1 MIHPQ
6 QIQGKIYTFIPDSE
20 IYHLGITLDDN
31 IEKIVRKHM
40 VICLG
45 IVHGRPNYVK
55 VMTITSTV
63 KDDHEYVPIAPTPK
77 RPYPIQIQLRNSSGY
92 SRGQWVRR
100 FTALR
105 LDSYLKIDAC
115 YEVPI
120 QALEQVF
127 DCYGNPLSIRP
138 GRGLGGLPQLNDY
151 IRRRDSIRE
160 MEKTYRDMEKQDELF
175 EAMENLNLSDG

>member
-20 IYHLGITLDDN
+20 IHHLGITLDDN

-77 RPYPIQIQLRNSSGY
+77 KPYPIQIQLRSS
-92 SRGQWVRR
+92 S
-100 FTALR
+100 
-105 LDSYLKIDAC
+105 DSYLKIDAC

-138 GRGLGGLPQLNDY
+138 GRGAGGLPQLNDY

-160 MEKTYRDMEKQDELF
+160 MEKIYRDMEKQDELF

>member
-1 MIHPQ
+1 MVQPQ
-6 QIQGKIYTFIPDSE
+6 LVQGKIYSFVPDSE
-20 IYHLGITLDDN
+20 LNHLGITLDDN
-31 IEKIVRKHM
+31 VAKIVRKHM

-45 IVHGRPNYVK
+45 IVRGRPNHVK

-63 KDDHEYVPIAPTPK
+63 KDGHEYVPIAPTPK
-77 RPYPIQIQLRNSSGY
+77 KPYPIQIQLRNSSGY
-92 SRGQWVRR
+92 SCGQWVRQ
-100 FTALR
+100 FTTLH

-120 QALEQVF
+120 QALEQVL

-138 GRGLGGLPQLNDY
+138 GRGAGGLPQLNDY

-160 MEKTYRDMEKQDELF
+160 IKKTYREMEKQDELF
-175 EAMENLNLSDG
+175 EAMENLTLSDG